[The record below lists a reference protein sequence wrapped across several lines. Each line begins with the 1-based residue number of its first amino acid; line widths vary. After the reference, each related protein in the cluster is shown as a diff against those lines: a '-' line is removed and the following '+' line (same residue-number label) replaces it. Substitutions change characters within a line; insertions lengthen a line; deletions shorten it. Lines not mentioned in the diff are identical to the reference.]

1 MGTDMENRVEAGNSG
16 TNSGIIVAQNDG
28 TINIQRPPSLV
39 KLPSHITTIIKNL
52 GEICFEEDNLKITDD
67 LVIFKTEDK
76 IRYNNVIKYRDII
89 KNYSQFYTM
98 CDEVLNAYDNSNI
111 GSKKKILFCIKT
123 WYLVCKGEFLKAK
136 KNKKDSDIDVI
147 RRNAD
152 EIIDAVI
159 CKIKDIILSSSNNK
173 SIDIEDIEVGLP
185 CFICYAFMECKVLE
199 KPQ

>member
-98 CDEVLNAYDNSNI
+98 CCLLYTSRCV
-111 GSKKKILFCIKT
+111 
-123 WYLVCKGEFLKAK
+123 
-136 KNKKDSDIDVI
+136 
-147 RRNAD
+147 
-152 EIIDAVI
+152 
-159 CKIKDIILSSSNNK
+159 
-173 SIDIEDIEVGLP
+173 
-185 CFICYAFMECKVLE
+185 
-199 KPQ
+199 